1 MTGDERTR
9 QPSRGKVDGPIT
21 AADCRKILADA
32 GEQSEEW
39 DDHGPKVSGSARVT
53 IVRQYAD
60 GSYDLVMVEP
70 GSAQLAGS

>member
-21 AADCRKILADA
+21 AADCRRILADA
-32 GEQSEEW
+32 GEQSVEW

-53 IVRQYAD
+53 IVREYAD
-60 GSYDLVMVEP
+60 GSYDLVMAEP